1 MNISCS
7 ICLDFFNSRS
17 DISTTPCGHVFHT
30 KCIEKWFENGEN
42 ICSQCRKPCTQTIR
56 LYFSENE
63 SNFQEEFLEMLD
75 KLEMENLKFQKEAQ
89 EAKIEKEEL
98 AKQLEDLMSNES
110 SLRKRIHQLDAE
122 VNSLLREE
130 RKKMKLKTTTTSK

>member
-56 LYFSENE
+56 VYFSENE
-63 SNFQEEFLEMLD
+63 SNFQEEYLEMLD
-75 KLEMENLKFQKEAQ
+75 KLEMEF
-89 EAKIEKEEL
+89 
-98 AKQLEDLMSNES
+98 
-110 SLRKRIHQLDAE
+110 
-122 VNSLLREE
+122 
-130 RKKMKLKTTTTSK
+130 